1 MVSSGG
7 AGGLPMPNSPT
18 EWLGLV
24 AAILLIA
31 WVAKKWLDQ
40 G

>member
-1 MVSSGG
+1 MISSGG
-7 AGGLPMPNSPT
+7 AGGLPMPNSPA

-24 AAILLIA
+24 AAIVLVV
-31 WVAKKWLDQ
+31 WVVNRWLDQ